1 MEVIEALPLANT
13 PDVFGLHPN
22 AEIGYSTTAAKD
34 MWTQLVELQPQTGGD
49 SGGKSREEFIG
60 KIAADIQEKL
70 PTLYDVNG
78 FRKKL
83 GLEISP
89 TTVVL
94 LQELDVLIR
103 KMGTTLMNLQRV
115 NVNMKQ
121 RLSNI
126 GPFRK
131 NLFQYPCHQRSLSVK
146 VICCPLQI
154 EYDVRVNCFDMVL
167 SITACI
173 RGTETP
179 EHDLQPSTANALYYF
194 YK

>member
-103 KMGTTLMNLQRV
+103 KMGTTLMNLQRALAGEV
-115 NVNMKQ
+115 GMDN
-121 RLSNI
+121 
-126 GPFRK
+126 G
-131 NLFQYPCHQRSLSVK
+131 LFQKKTVYPLLRRSISV
-146 VICCPLQI
+146 P
-154 EYDVRVNCFDMVL
+154 
-167 SITACI
+167 
-173 RGTETP
+173 RG
-179 EHDLQPSTANALYYF
+179 
-194 YK
+194 

>member
-1 MEVIEALPLANT
+1 VNLLKFR
-13 PDVFGLHPN
+13 VLLCSLCHVVSF
-22 AEIGYSTTAAKD
+22 STD
-34 MWTQLVELQPQTGGD
+34 SLFYRFDDDIWWMFWYWCLVL
-49 SGGKSREEFIG
+49 KSRMAAIQMHVNRCNIPSFILSLT
-60 KIAADIQEKL
+60 I
-70 PTLYDVNG
+70 YDWWC
-78 FRKKL
+78 FPYK
-83 GLEISP
+83 
-89 TTVVL
+89 
-94 LQELDVLIR
+94 
-103 KMGTTLMNLQRV
+103 V

-179 EHDLQPSTANALYYF
+179 EHDLQPSTASALYYF